1 MDTELGLRER
11 KKLRT
16 RQLITQTAARLFV
29 KRGFNAVS
37 VAAVARA
44 AEVSEATVFNY
55 FPTKEETWSS
65 RAWRRS
71 RPSCSTPCGT
81 GPPGNR
87 WSPRSPGSCCGPAVS
102 WPRRTSRGP
111 LRCRGLP
118 DDRGQPGPA
127 GPGAGDPGPLH
138 RITWPR

>member
-1 MDTELGLRER
+1 MDTELGLRASA

-29 KRGFNAVS
+29 ERGFDAVS

-55 FPTKEETWSS
+55 FPTKEDLVFQGMEAFETELLN
-65 RAWRRS
+65 AGAGPARR
-71 RPSCSTPCGT
+71 GI
-81 GPPGNR
+81 R

-102 WPRRTSRGP
+102 WPRRTSTRPASVSGS
-111 LRCRGLP
+111 
-118 DDRGQPGPA
+118 PG
-127 GPGAGDPGPLH
+127 
-138 RITWPR
+138 